1 LQSAGRYDTIILQ
14 GKGRGNKMWGIPN
27 SAVYGTFKK
36 MKHHTKK
43 SAKSSKGSFRVVK
56 DTSLHKERSVEELRK
71 LLQHAE

>member
-1 LQSAGRYDTIILQ
+1 
-14 GKGRGNKMWGIPN
+14 MWGIPN